1 MSYEPQGQYTTFEL
15 TDSSG
20 TALSQDSQ
28 MAGMYIET
36 ATGAETVY
44 LYLPVFADNNYEI
57 TTFKF
62 AAGAAV
68 TLGLD
73 LELLQQ
79 GTTNWQVVPAY
90 QTEIFAADG
99 SSQYMNTAH
108 PLRDF
113 IPAGNQARIAVLMGG
128 AGDVGVQ
135 ATGMML

>member
-1 MSYEPQGQYTTFEL
+1 MSYEPQGKYTTFEL

-20 TALSQDSQ
+20 TALDEDTQ
-28 MAGMYIET
+28 MAGMHTVT
-36 ATGAETVY
+36 ASGAGTVY
-44 LYLPVFADNNYEI
+44 LYLPVFLNNNYEI
-57 TTFKF
+57 NVLKF
-62 AAGAAV
+62 SADSAV

-73 LELLQQ
+73 LEILQQ
-79 GTTNWQVVPAY
+79 GTTNWQIMPAY

-128 AGDVGVQ
+128 AGNVGVQ